1 MAQGCT
7 VLSRACE
14 REIRG
19 RATGRVVVW
28 RCPKPSIAGDR
39 TVPASSSSPVRRA
52 RRRDRLRSA
61 GRAVDH
67 GRAEQ
72 PVQAPSSVL
81 DPRTTRG
88 RRHGLRSVLRRV
100 VGVRRSADGQHG
112 HEFAVSRT
120 TGRLRARRHRG
131 PRCGTHCY
139 AAAAAHTT
147 DTREGDH
154 LVEQAARVRAIGV
167 PARPDVPAGPG
178 DTWAPARTPSSS
190 GRSRTTS
197 SAERPGRPRSARH
210 ATRRVPEHRVPLGHT
225 RRNHRRPWGSCH
237 LWWTVT
243 TDRAGGDVR
252 RRRTPADPGPSA
264 GERRGPA

>member
-1 MAQGCT
+1 VWWSGGAR
-7 VLSRACE
+7 SHRSP
-14 REIRG
+14 
-19 RATGRVVVW
+19 ATGPCPRRRPPPSVVLDVVTGSGLLAGQLTTAGPNSLCRPRPRSWIRARLAVVV
-28 RCPKPSIAGDR
+28 
-39 TVPASSSSPVRRA
+39 TVCGRSSGASWASGAQPTASTATSSPC
-52 RRRDRLRSA
+52 
-61 GRAVDH
+61 
-67 GRAEQ
+67 
-72 PVQAPSSVL
+72 
-81 DPRTTRG
+81 RG
-88 RRHGLRSVLRRV
+88 RR
-100 VGVRRSADGQHG
+100 VGFEPGG
-112 HEFAVSRT
+112 
-120 TGRLRARRHRG
+120 TGDLAAG

-147 DTREGDH
+147 DTRERDH